1 MKKTTALLLSAALAC
16 TSLLGTAIPAFAED
30 GDITLDV
37 IICQYGPNTNEW
49 FLGSGMDGTNFVDK
63 FEAENPGIKLNLDVV
78 SWNDVYTE
86 VDTRIANN
94 NAPDILNI
102 DVFANYANEGLLLPV
117 SDYCPEELF
126 NDFFPSFIDQ
136 SVIDD
141 TVWAVPDL
149 ASARA
154 LFYNID
160 MFEEVGI
167 EVPTTWSELEDACQA
182 IVDYY
187 EGEVYPWGIDMT
199 TDEGQAAFA
208 YYTWGNGGGFVNAD
222 GEWAVNSAEN
232 AEAINYAL
240 GLIEKGFTNPNP
252 ATQTRYDLQD
262 MFAAGK
268 LAMVIAPNQLPTYV
282 ADKGG
287 EINMATAN
295 IPAADGKTSSSVGVM
310 DRVMAFK
317 DDSAPDQ
324 AARNEAIGK
333 FLTFFYNPENYVGW
347 VSMEGFLPAV
357 NSAVEALVAADPSF
371 EAWLDVLGGCQFY
384 PTAKAEWDQVK
395 QGVIAAEQNAL
406 TGADIQAELDALQ
419 EQIAG

>member
-1 MKKTTALLLSAALAC
+1 MKKIFAIALVLCMVFSFCAVSASA
-16 TSLLGTAIPAFAED
+16 D
-30 GDITLDV
+30 DITLDV
-37 IICQYGPNTNEW
+37 IICQYGPNTQEW
-49 FLGSGMDGTNFVDK
+49 FLGKGMNGTNFVEK
-63 FEAENPGIKLNLDVV
+63 FEAENPGIKLNLEVV
-78 SWNDVYTE
+78 SWNDVYTV
-86 VDTRIANN
+86 VDTRIAAG

-102 DVFANYANEGLLLPV
+102 DVFANYANEGLLEPV
-117 SDYCPEELF
+117 SQWCPEELF

-154 LFYNID
+154 LFYNVD
-160 MFEEVGI
+160 MFEEVGV
-167 EVPTTWSELEDACQA
+167 EVPTTWAELEDVSQA

-187 EGEVYPWGIDMT
+187 NGEVYPWGIDMT

-208 YYTWGNGGGFVNAD
+208 YYTWGNGGGFVDAD
-222 GEWAVNSAEN
+222 GNWAVNSAEN
-232 AEAINYAL
+232 VEAIEYAI
-240 GLIEKGFTNPNP
+240 GLVSKGFTNPNP

-287 EINMATAN
+287 EINLATAN
-295 IPAADGKTSSSVGVM
+295 IPANEGEASSSVGVM

-317 DDSAPDQ
+317 DEAAPDQ
-324 AARNEAIGK
+324 AARDEAIGK
-333 FLTFFYNPENYVGW
+333 FAQFFYNPENYVGW

-357 NSAVEALVAADPSF
+357 NSAVGALVEADPSF
-371 EAWLDVLGGCQFY
+371 GAWLDVLGGCQFY
-384 PTAKAEWDQVK
+384 PQTKPEWPQVK
-395 QGVIAAEQNAL
+395 QGVITAEQNAL
-406 TGADIQAELDALQ
+406 TGASVKDELDALQ
-419 EQIAG
+419 ATLVG

>member
-1 MKKTTALLLSAALAC
+1 MKKILAIALALC
-16 TSLLGTAIPAFAED
+16 MVFSIGAASAFADDE
-30 GDITLDV
+30 IILDV
-37 IICQYGPNTNEW
+37 IICQYGPNTQEW
-49 FLGSGMDGTNFVDK
+49 FLGKGMNGTNFVDK
-63 FEAENPGIKLNLDVV
+63 FEAENPGIKLNLEVV
-78 SWNDVYTE
+78 SWNDVYTV
-86 VDTRIANN
+86 VDTRIAAGQ
-94 NAPDILNI
+94 APDILNI
-102 DVFANYANEGLLLPV
+102 DVFANYANEGLLEPV
-117 SDYCPEELF
+117 SQWCPEELF

-154 LFYNID
+154 LFYNVD

-167 EVPTTWSELEDACQA
+167 EVPTTWAELEDACQA
-182 IVDYY
+182 IVDFYD
-187 EGEVYPWGIDMT
+187 GEVYPWGIDMT

-208 YYTWGNGGGFVNAD
+208 YYTWGNGGGFVDAD
-222 GEWAVNSAEN
+222 GNWAVNSAEN
-232 AEAINYAL
+232 VEAIEYAI
-240 GLIEKGFTNPNP
+240 GLINNGFTNPSP

-287 EINMATAN
+287 SINLATAN
-295 IPAADGKTSSSVGVM
+295 IPANEGKSSSSVGVM

-317 DDSAPDQ
+317 DESAPDQ
-324 AARNEAIGK
+324 AKRDEAIGK
-333 FLTFFYNPENYVGW
+333 FAQFFYNPENYVGW

-357 NSAVEALVAADPSF
+357 NSAVGALVEADPAF
-371 EAWLDVLGGCQFY
+371 GAWLDVLGGCQFY

-395 QGVIAAEQNAL
+395 QGVIASEQNAL
-406 TGADIQAELDALQ
+406 TVASVQAELDALQ
-419 EQIAG
+419 AALVG